1 MIIPTVIRMIMTE
14 KDKSSVLSRK
24 APNLLLLLFKMGKIL
39 LKRPEHIL
47 NIFFYFSYPLG
58 ISTKII
64 KSFNFRLVLNTD

>member
-1 MIIPTVIRMIMTE
+1 MTE

-47 NIFFYFSYPLG
+47 NIFFLFFMPLENLNQNYKKFQFST
-58 ISTKII
+58 SI
-64 KSFNFRLVLNTD
+64 KY